1 MQDMNEDHER
11 ITALKTLVDA
21 TANEITSGGLNID
34 TANRI
39 VAETRIKA
47 AELIPDDMD
56 KYDMIYTSRFER
68 LIEQYITSVQPE
80 E

>member
-11 ITALKTLVDA
+11 ITALKKLVDA

>member
-1 MQDMNEDHER
+1 MNEDHER
-11 ITALKTLVDA
+11 ITALKKLVDA

>member
-1 MQDMNEDHER
+1 MQNMNEDHER
-11 ITALKTLVDA
+11 ITALKTLVDS
-21 TANEITSGGLNID
+21 TANEITGSGLDID
-34 TANRI
+34 TANKI

-56 KYDMIYTSRFER
+56 KYDMIYTPRFER